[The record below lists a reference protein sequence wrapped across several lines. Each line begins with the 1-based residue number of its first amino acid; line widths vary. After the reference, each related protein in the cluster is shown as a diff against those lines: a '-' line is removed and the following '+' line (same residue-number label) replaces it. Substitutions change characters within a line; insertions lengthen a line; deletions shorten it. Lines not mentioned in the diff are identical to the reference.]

1 MLPLQKSLPARVC
14 LSKRLHKCSPW
25 HSDIRVFS
33 YSDVSLIPGWG
44 KDFPHQKNNYIVD
57 YRWLQSNGLVHR
69 DNKRQR
75 YRGVYVSTMRAKL
88 QRYFRICELSSKL
101 KSLKSLSLN
110 SRHLHHAVDSRHP
123 PGRTLNLPLRSR
135 PWRTTCGS
143 QKLDG
148 HRSDSPSWRVLTPAA
163 KAKKIETS
171 KILLVPF
178 YLNEWY
184 DRY

>member
-25 HSDIRVFS
+25 HSGIRAFS
-33 YSDVSLIPGWG
+33 CSDVSLIPGWE
-44 KDFPHQKNNYIVD
+44 KDFPHQKNNYIVY

-75 YRGVYVSTMRAKL
+75 YRGVYVSTMRATSAL
-88 QRYFRICELSSKL
+88 LPNLWVEFTKL

-110 SRHLHHAVDSRHP
+110 SRHLHHAVGCRQP

-148 HRSDSPSWRVLTPAA
+148 HRSDSPSWRALAPAA
-163 KAKKIETS
+163 KPKKIETY